1 MIRQTINLIILLI
14 LNISIL
20 DNSVQARMKCW
31 TNNEGVKECGDTV
44 PPEYT
49 QQGYKELSKEGIVKD
64 ETKRVKTKEELEKE
78 REKARA
84 VAKEKEKV
92 RKKQT
97 HDKMLLETYNT
108 IDDIND
114 AKEQKIQAI
123 ESTIKYN
130 KKRIIKLQYMIDNEE
145 KSDADNQTLKQQIA
159 ENEKYIEYK
168 INEQKEIEKT
178 YFEYI
183 TRFKELKGLD
193 YLSKTT
199 SFNNTP
205 LNF

>member
-130 KKRIIKLQYMIDNEE
+130 KKRIIKLQYMLDNKE

-168 INEQKEIEKT
+168 IDEQKEIEKT

-193 YLSKTT
+193 
-199 SFNNTP
+199 
-205 LNF
+205 

>member
-1 MIRQTINLIILLI
+1 MIRQSINLIILLI
-14 LNISIL
+14 LSMLIL
-20 DNSVQARMKCW
+20 ANGVNARMKCW
-31 TNNEGVKECGDTV
+31 TNSEGVKECGDTV

-49 QQGYKELSKEGIVKD
+49 QQGYQELSKEGIIKD
-64 ETKRVKTKEELEKE
+64 ETKRVRTKEELEKE
-78 REKARA
+78 KEKARA
-84 VAKEKEKV
+84 VAKEKEKA
-92 RKKQT
+92 RQKRT

-123 ESTIKYN
+123 ESTIEYT
-130 KKRIIKLQYMIDNEE
+130 KKRIIKLQGLLGNEE

-183 TRFKELKGLD
+183 TRFKELKGL
-193 YLSKTT
+193 
-199 SFNNTP
+199 N
-205 LNF
+205 

>member
-97 HDKMLLETYNT
+97 HHKMLLETYNT
-108 IDDIND
+108 IYDIND

-123 ESTIKYN
+123 ESTIEYT
-130 KKRIIKLQYMIDNEE
+130 KKRIIKLQYMLDNEE

-193 YLSKTT
+193 
-199 SFNNTP
+199 
-205 LNF
+205 

>member
-31 TNNEGVKECGDTV
+31 TNSEGVKECGDTV

-84 VAKEKEKV
+84 VAKEKV

-130 KKRIIKLQYMIDNEE
+130 KKRIIKLQHSLDNEK
-145 KSDADNQTLKQQIA
+145 KSDTDEQVLKDQIT
-159 ENEKYIEYK
+159 ENEQYIENK
-168 INEQKEIEKT
+168 IDEQKEIEKV
-178 YFEYI
+178 YFGYI

-193 YLSKTT
+193 
-199 SFNNTP
+199 
-205 LNF
+205 

>member
-78 REKARA
+78 REKART

-92 RKKQT
+92 RKKQN
-97 HDKMLLETYNT
+97 HDKMLLETYSN
-108 IDDIND
+108 IDDINV

-130 KKRIIKLQYMIDNEE
+130 KKRIIKLQYMLDNKE
-145 KSDADNQTLKQQIA
+145 KSDADNQTLEQQIA

-168 INEQKEIEKT
+168 IDEQKKIEKT
-178 YFEYI
+178 YVEYI

-193 YLSKTT
+193 
-199 SFNNTP
+199 
-205 LNF
+205 

>member
-1 MIRQTINLIILLI
+1 MIRKSINLIIILI
-14 LNISIL
+14 LSVLIL
-20 DNSVQARMKCW
+20 ANGVNARMKCW
-31 TNNEGVKECGDTV
+31 TNSEGVKECGDTV

-92 RKKQT
+92 RKKQN

-123 ESTIKYN
+123 ESTIEYT
-130 KKRIIKLQYMIDNEE
+130 KKRIIKLQGLLGNEE

-168 INEQKEIEKT
+168 IDEQKEIEKT

-193 YLSKTT
+193 
-199 SFNNTP
+199 
-205 LNF
+205 

>member
-1 MIRQTINLIILLI
+1 M
-14 LNISIL
+14 SIL
-20 DNSVQARMKCW
+20 ANSTQARMKCW

-78 REKARA
+78 REKART
-84 VAKEKEKV
+84 VAKEREKV
-92 RKKQT
+92 RKKQN
-97 HDKMLLETYNT
+97 HDKMLLETYNN
-108 IDDIND
+108 IDDINV

-123 ESTIKYN
+123 ESTIEYT
-130 KKRIIKLQYMIDNEE
+130 KKRIIKLQDLLDNKKE
-145 KSDADNQTLKQQIA
+145 SNTDNQTLEQQIA

-168 INEQKEIEKT
+168 IDEQKKIEKT
-178 YFEYI
+178 YVEYI

-193 YLSKTT
+193 
-199 SFNNTP
+199 
-205 LNF
+205 

>member
-14 LNISIL
+14 LSMLIL
-20 DNSVQARMKCW
+20 ANGVNARMKCW
-31 TNNEGVKECGDTV
+31 TNSEGVKECGDTV

-84 VAKEKEKV
+84 VAKEKEKA
-92 RKKQT
+92 RQKRT

-168 INEQKEIEKT
+168 IDEQKEIEKT

-193 YLSKTT
+193 
-199 SFNNTP
+199 
-205 LNF
+205 

>member
-1 MIRQTINLIILLI
+1 MIRQSINLIILLI
-14 LNISIL
+14 LSMLIL
-20 DNSVQARMKCW
+20 ANGVNARMKCW
-31 TNNEGVKECGDTV
+31 TNSEGVKECGDTV

-49 QQGYKELSKEGIVKD
+49 QQGYQELSKEGIIKD
-64 ETKRVKTKEELEKE
+64 ETKRVRTKEELEKE
-78 REKARA
+78 KEKARA
-84 VAKEKEKV
+84 VAKEKEKA
-92 RKKQT
+92 RQKRT

-114 AKEQKIQAI
+114 AKKQKIQAI

-168 INEQKEIEKT
+168 IDEQKEIEKT
-178 YFEYI
+178 YVEYI
-183 TRFKELKGLD
+183 TRFKELKGL
-193 YLSKTT
+193 
-199 SFNNTP
+199 N
-205 LNF
+205 

>member
-14 LNISIL
+14 LNMSITA
-20 DNSVQARMKCW
+20 NSVQARMKCW

-84 VAKEKEKV
+84 VAKEKEKE
-92 RKKQT
+92 RKKQN

-168 INEQKEIEKT
+168 IDEQKEIEKT

-193 YLSKTT
+193 
-199 SFNNTP
+199 
-205 LNF
+205 

>member
-44 PPEYT
+44 PTEYT

-168 INEQKEIEKT
+168 IDEQKEIEKT

-193 YLSKTT
+193 
-199 SFNNTP
+199 
-205 LNF
+205 